1 MTSRLIV
8 SEYQQTW
15 RESPSTMNTIEAE
28 MSIRFVVT
36 SEGKSFETA
45 YKSIAQ
51 SGPSTSI
58 TNIGIRQYF
67 KKGQLSYVNYG
78 DGDGEDNFFSTTKEL
93 EYKLI
98 QKNGYYFINTTFHT
112 PLTFEEH
119 NTSDY
124 PGHLVISYN
133 MNGNH
138 PGFRDSVGSDFK
150 CTKEFS
156 APWANQWKIPVFNTT
171 YTFRPLPSTSELEV
185 YCIDEDKD
193 NHNSRKRC
201 CNSYSNSTST
211 SSDGQDCSMNVS
223 SWKASI
229 NFPSLDRGSERSPE
243 QPIFRWNNTKNNFE
257 CISNS
262 RNSLHDPNV
271 FYLLGGVCV
280 CVFLGI
286 CGSFWCL
293 YTKKRRQDND
303 QLVSDLNMMHDREFE
318 REHGHGFLAD
328 EVGTYEDRNTLL
340 ESVVRVDQ
348 LPLVSRGASDEEIS
362 VAIRDYHQ
370 KHTYQE
376 QYNSNTGT
384 TCKTYDLSTNKIELR
399 NKDPCTTQ
407 QLVAFSAC
415 VSCSI
420 CINDFN
426 TYEKVRILPRCGHIF
441 HDECIRKWLVVQK
454 SKFCPLCQ
462 AEVVKE
468 GV

>member
-1 MTSRLIV
+1 MPSHLIV

-58 TNIGIRQYF
+58 TNIAIRQYF
-67 KKGQLSYVNYG
+67 KAGQLSYVNYG
-78 DGDGEDNFFSTTKEL
+78 DGDGDGDGEDNFFSTSKEL

-98 QKNGYYFINTTFHT
+98 QKNGYYFIHTTFHT

-133 MNGNH
+133 INGNH
-138 PGFRDSVGSDFK
+138 PGFRDSVGSDSK

-171 YTFRPLPSTSELEV
+171 YTFRPLPSTSGLEV

-201 CNSYSNSTST
+201 CNSYSNITST
-211 SSDGQDCSMNVS
+211 SNIDGQDCSMNIS
-223 SWKASI
+223 SRKASI

-243 QPIFRWNNTKNNFE
+243 RPTFRWNNTMNNFD

-262 RNSLHDPNV
+262 KNSLHDPNV
-271 FYLLGGVCV
+271 FYLLGGMCV

-303 QLVSDLNMMHDREFE
+303 QLVYQNKS
-318 REHGHGFLAD
+318 
-328 EVGTYEDRNTLL
+328 L

-348 LPLVSRGASDEEIS
+348 LPLVSCGASDEEIS

-370 KHTYQE
+370 KYTYQG

-407 QLVAFSAC
+407 QLVAFSSC

-426 TYEKVRILPRCGHIF
+426 TNEKVRILPRCGHIF